1 MAIVKIRKKQ
11 TTFRLEPTIITTFK
25 QLSNELKVNQ
35 TGVIENML
43 IDWILKNSNGNEHL
57 ESLKKRDEDLKNSFK
72 ASKI

>member
-1 MAIVKIRKKQ
+1 MAIKIRKKQ
-11 TTFRLEPTIITTFK
+11 TTFRLEPAVVTTFK

-57 ESLKKRDEDLKNSFK
+57 ESLKKNDEELKNSFR
-72 ASKI
+72 ASKN